1 MRLSEL
7 FAKTKRASPKD
18 EESKNAQLLERAGFI
33 QKLSAGVYTF
43 LPLGLRVLNKI
54 ENIVRE
60 EMNKAGGVEI
70 LMPALHPKE
79 IWEATGRWQSFGAL
93 FKTESAFGG
102 QYALGPTHEEVLYS
116 LLRNH
121 ISSYRDLPV
130 CVYQI
135 QTKFRDEKRAKAG
148 LLRGMEFQVPCESG
162 EDVVYLCK
170 KCNEAVNKEL
180 AGSAP
185 SKCRSCGGGAD
196 EIKTIEVGNIFP
208 LKEKFAK
215 DFNLSFKDKNG

>member
-148 LLRGMEFQVPCESG
+148 LLRGKEFRMKDFYSFHADDQDRDKYYEAMKKVYLAVFQKLELNAIPTAAGGGTFSELSMEFQVPCESG
-162 EDVVYLCK
+162 EDRKSVV
-170 KCNEAVNKEL
+170 
-180 AGSAP
+180 
-185 SKCRSCGGGAD
+185 
-196 EIKTIEVGNIFP
+196 
-208 LKEKFAK
+208 
-215 DFNLSFKDKNG
+215 